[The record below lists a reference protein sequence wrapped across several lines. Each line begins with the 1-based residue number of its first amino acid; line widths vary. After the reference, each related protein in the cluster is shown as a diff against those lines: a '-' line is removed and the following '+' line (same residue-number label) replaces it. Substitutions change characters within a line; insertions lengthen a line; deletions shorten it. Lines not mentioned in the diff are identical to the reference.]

1 MKSKLQSGSTA
12 FAYVLSLLLLLAAA
26 VFAAGASAGAGS
38 AGMAF
43 HSAAFLF
50 FFFPVAFLLYHVLP
64 GIRWKNRLLLVVSL
78 VFYAFGQWQGLPLL
92 LLSAFMNYIAGKLIA
107 RGAGRKPVLIL
118 ALTLNLL
125 GLGCFKYMNF
135 FSDILSGLLSRP
147 LPGADLL
154 LPMGISFFTFK
165 GMSYVIDVYRGGQ
178 PAKRFSDALLY
189 ISFFPQVTAGPITR
203 YPWFAGQLE
212 ERTPTPEQTARGLR
226 RFIIGLGKKLLISAL
241 TAPIASAAFSLGG
254 ELDVRTAWLGA
265 AAYSVQIYFDFSG
278 YSDMAI
284 GLASVFGFSTPENF
298 LYPYIA
304 SSITDFWRRW
314 HISLSQWFRDYLYIP
329 LGGGRRGSGRKALNK
344 AVVFLLCGLWHG
356 ANWTFLLW
364 GAWHGLFSALESLN
378 VIDCK
383 KLSRSAPGK
392 VLCHGYTL
400 LVVCLGFVIFRAA
413 DLSQVMEMFRALFTG
428 FRLTPASTLAI
439 CRITPASWCALL
451 SGCILCLPIAP
462 ELNAWAE
469 TLPAAPGRI
478 LRVCSFAGAAALFL
492 LCLMAA
498 AGGSFAPF
506 IYAQF

>member
-1 MKSKLQSGSTA
+1 MKSKLHSGLTA
-12 FAYVLSLLLLLAAA
+12 AAYVLALALLLAAA
-26 VFAAGASAGAGS
+26 AFAAGTPAGAGS
-38 AGMAF
+38 ADLAF

-50 FFFPVAFLLYHVLP
+50 FFFPPAFLLYRILP
-64 GIRWKNRLLLVVSL
+64 GIRRKNRLLLIVSL

-92 LLSAFMNYIAGKLIA
+92 LLSALMNYIAGNAVA
-107 RGAGRKPVLIL
+107 RGVGRKPVLVLTL
-118 ALTLNLL
+118 ALNLL

-135 FSDILSGLLSRP
+135 FADILSGLLSRP
-147 LPGADLL
+147 LPRADLL

-165 GMSYVIDVYRGGQ
+165 GMSYVIDIYRGGP
-178 PAKRFSDALLY
+178 PARRFSDALLY

-203 YPWFAGQLE
+203 YAWFSGRLE
-212 ERTPTPEQTARGLR
+212 ERAASPEQTARGLR

-241 TAPIASAAFSLGG
+241 AAPVASAAFSLGG

-265 AAYSVQIYFDFSG
+265 AAYTVQIYFDFSG

-284 GLASVFGFSTPENF
+284 GLGAVFGFAAPENF
-298 LYPYIA
+298 MYPYAA

-329 LGGGRRGSGRKALNK
+329 LGGGRRGSVRKALNK

-364 GAWHGLFSALESLN
+364 GAWHGLFSALESLR

-383 KLSRSAPGK
+383 KLARSAPGR
-392 VLCHGYTL
+392 VLCHAYTL

-413 DLSQVMEMFRALFTG
+413 DLSQAMEMFRALFTG

-439 CRITPASWCALL
+439 RRISPASWCALL
-451 SGCILCLPIAP
+451 SGCVLCLPIAP
-462 ELNAWAE
+462 ALNARAE
-469 TLPAAPGRI
+469 NLAAVPGRI
-478 LRVCSFAGAAALFL
+478 LRICSFAGAAALFL

-498 AGGSFAPF
+498 AGGSFEPF